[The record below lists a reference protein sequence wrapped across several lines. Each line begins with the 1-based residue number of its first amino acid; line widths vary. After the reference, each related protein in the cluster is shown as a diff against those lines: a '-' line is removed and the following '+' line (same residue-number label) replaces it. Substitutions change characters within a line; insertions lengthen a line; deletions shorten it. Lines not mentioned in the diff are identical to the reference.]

1 MYDLTQASLLV
12 RLEIYSMNKKII
24 AIALT
29 TAFAAPLAA
38 HADVTIYGYMSMAVE
53 SVNTTGATNGVNAPR
68 QTHVTDQ
75 TSRIGFKG
83 TEDLGNGLAAIWQVE
98 SQLGNAN
105 GGTMLSNGT
114 SAAWGTRNTFVG
126 LSDKTY
132 GTAVMG
138 YYDSAYKRLTT
149 TDVGTDILANTT
161 GGQDQGSYKGITN
174 RGDFRLKNSVHY
186 TSPVVAGFQGGV
198 SYGADEAVIQN
209 HSAQQHWSLAGHY
222 VNGGLIVAAGYD
234 YAANTYLSS
243 GVTSGWSTNNYAQGS
258 NVAFS
263 KISAGYKFTTGT
275 YLGALYEH
283 GNLGK
288 SGGSGANM
296 TQNSYELAVTQ
307 DVGARTNIKLSYAK
321 LGGLSNAGTSYSSS
335 DYEAKQ
341 WLLAA
346 TYALS
351 KTTSLFAYYT
361 QVSNSSAQ
369 NANLGQPVFDTSS
382 NYTLN
387 PGSKVSALG
396 AGMTITF

>member
-105 GGTMLSNGT
+105 GGTKIDGT
-114 SAAWGTRNTFVG
+114 AANWGTRNTFVG
-126 LSDKTY
+126 LDSKTY

-149 TDVGTDILANTT
+149 GDVGIDILANTT
-161 GGQDQGSYKGITN
+161 AGQDQGSYKGITN
-174 RGDFRLKNSVHY
+174 RADFRLKNSVHY

-198 SYGADEAVIQN
+198 SYGADEAVTQGN
-209 HSAQQHWSLAGHY
+209 SAQQHWSLAGHY
-222 VNGGLIVAAGYD
+222 VYGGLIVAAGYD
-234 YAANTYLSS
+234 YLANAALTASSTYA
-243 GVTSGWSTNNYAQGS
+243 GANAGTPAYAQGS

-263 KISAGYKFTTGT
+263 KLSAGYKFTTGT
-275 YLGALYEH
+275 YLGAMYEH

-288 SGGSGANM
+288 SGGTGANM

-307 DVGARTNIKLSYAK
+307 DIGARTNVKLSYAK
-321 LGGLSNAGTSYSSS
+321 LGGLSNAATGSAS

-341 WLLAA
+341 WVLAG

-361 QVSNSSAQ
+361 QVTNNSRQ
-369 NANLGQPVFDTSS
+369 NANVAQPVYDTGT
-382 NYTLN
+382 TLN
-387 PGSKVSALG
+387 AGSKVSALG